1 MGGSQFL
8 DAFWMIPGPDC
19 ISRAH
24 TVSSRT
30 DLCKDFF
37 CLYLFF
43 FLEKE
48 IIHLPPTLFPLSLCA
63 PLARTVLS
71 LWVGVTTPEAW
82 VTQGTGA
89 SQSGPRGPDS
99 DPESKNAAR
108 WMPFPLGQSTM
119 LFFSEWNFLAPLSR
133 KTPVAQMP
141 PTTVVDKTLREKAP
155 GKGGKI
161 LPDLLVFVVVTV
173 ILAFFFHL

>member
-1 MGGSQFL
+1 MQG
-8 DAFWMIPGPDC
+8 
-19 ISRAH
+19 
-24 TVSSRT
+24 
-30 DLCKDFF
+30 FF
-37 CLYLFF
+37 CLYLFI

-108 WMPFPLGQSTM
+108 
-119 LFFSEWNFLAPLSR
+119 
-133 KTPVAQMP
+133 
-141 PTTVVDKTLREKAP
+141 
-155 GKGGKI
+155 
-161 LPDLLVFVVVTV
+161 
-173 ILAFFFHL
+173 